1 MKKFIAFA
9 LLSLL
14 MVSAVFSSVTE
25 TNRQEIVPVDSP
37 IYRAMKT
44 LYISEGLA
52 LPSTTGPWSMAEMDM
67 MLSRINPEMLDSSE
81 MEVYEYLQREITTP
95 PRIEPAA
102 AEGLFGFTISADVAL
117 EGYLHTNPDDFG
129 DVDMWGGDADVFL
142 DLDCL

>member
-67 MLSRINPEMLDSSE
+67 MLSRINPEKLDSSE
-81 MEVYEYLQREITTP
+81 MEVYEYLQREIATP
-95 PRIEPAA
+95 PPYRTSR
-102 AEGLFGFTISADVAL
+102 G
-117 EGYLHTNPDDFG
+117 
-129 DVDMWGGDADVFL
+129 
-142 DLDCL
+142 